1 MIDASNNFTESEM
14 TDLTDAYKNVSDR
27 IVIIRSGDQTEVHIF
42 RDGYSL
48 PRSSQILE
56 GDLDVQVRDV
66 RDDKV
71 VAIKT
76 DPFSRS
82 LESLRQFQRQMHGKP
97 DSAA

>member
-1 MIDASNNFTESEM
+1 MIDASNNYGESKM
-14 TDLTDAYKNVSDR
+14 TDLTDAYRNVSDR

-56 GDLDVQVRDV
+56 GDMDVQVRDV

-82 LESLRQFQRQMHGKP
+82 LESLRRFERLMAGKP
-97 DSAA
+97 GDAA